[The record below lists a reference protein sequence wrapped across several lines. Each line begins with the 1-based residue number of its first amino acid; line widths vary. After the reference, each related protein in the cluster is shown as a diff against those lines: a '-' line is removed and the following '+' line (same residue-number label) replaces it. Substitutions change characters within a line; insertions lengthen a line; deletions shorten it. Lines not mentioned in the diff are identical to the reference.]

1 VDSAAVAAARALL
14 AMIAVVAVAVVVV
27 AVVSCLLT
35 IEPESP
41 EEYVTSIGPLEPV
54 IVTSTVRSG
63 TKLGPESR
71 FLRPPHNP
79 RIIAPTFSHQKGW
92 PLTMAPS

>member
-1 VDSAAVAAARALL
+1 MDSEVVAAARALL
-14 AMIAVVAVAVVVV
+14 AIVAIVAVAVVVA

-71 FLRPPHNP
+71 FLRLPHNP
-79 RIIAPTFSHQKGW
+79 RIIPPTFSHQKGW